1 VVVLPSI
8 TENAQALART
18 KGISF
23 YEHRQLYHIALLRDP
38 TIKRVI
44 FLSSIPVGA
53 HPFSRHRH
61 KHLFSPPPPPPH
73 RPRGQ

>member
-1 VVVLPSI
+1 LWYTTEGKYEEVVVLPSI

-18 KGISF
+18 KGISY

-38 TIKRVI
+38 TVKRVV

-53 HPFSRHRH
+53 HSFAASDIAF
-61 KHLFSPPPPPPH
+61 L
-73 RPRGQ
+73 

>member
-18 KGISF
+18 KGISY

-38 TIKRVI
+38 TIKRVV

-53 HPFSRHRH
+53 HSSLCCIRHCI
-61 KHLFSPPPPPPH
+61 LVMDGS
-73 RPRGQ
+73 G